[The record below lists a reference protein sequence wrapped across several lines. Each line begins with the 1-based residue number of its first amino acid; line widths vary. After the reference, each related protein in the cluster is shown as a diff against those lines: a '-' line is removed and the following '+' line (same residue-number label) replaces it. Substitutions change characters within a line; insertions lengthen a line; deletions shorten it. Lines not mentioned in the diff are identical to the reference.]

1 MTNNK
6 VSLKLSAIA
15 ISVLLASCG
24 GGGSDGYFGGGD
36 SGGTPTTPTNPT
48 TPETANAELLSV
60 GQSKSNL
67 NAGTAD
73 SMTLTV
79 RTLDKKGGIV
89 PNANVNFEIV
99 DAVNAGASLSTPT
112 KMSSDEK
119 GIATTDLTLATNS
132 NLSFRMNREI
142 TVIVTSGNAKQ
153 ILVIPVNGTAVTI
166 NSDVNLLEEGQTA
179 LVTVKATDSAAKPLA
194 GVKASLVDGT
204 GTQIS
209 SAIMTSVDGSAVFR
223 IPYSQVRNS
232 ANQKLELI
240 GKIEVDGNNQSVS
253 NLLTAGGI
261 TLAANIANNVIQSIS
276 DTSPVG
282 IGVAKKIKVKVTANT
297 QAELSGKNVNFETTN
312 GTVTPSSP
320 ITNIRQENGKWVG
333 EASTDLRGS
342 IAAIATVS
350 AQFGNNIVYLS
361 QQISAGAPK
370 TVSIQSETTVLAP
383 GASTKVIALVK
394 DENGTPIPNTK
405 VNFTVLKDTS
415 ISGRLSQPS
424 AITDG
429 AGRATVIY
437 TAGSA
442 QTLGGGVEI
451 KANAA
456 NATAPA
462 PVYSDNLLLT
472 VSTQS
477 AFITLAHNHNILKQ
491 PNDSTY
497 YYKEFSAS
505 VVDTAGNPIA
515 NQKISIS
522 LDLVS
527 FLKGEF
533 KWVRDYSYGQD
544 GSGIWGW
551 YSRLDWSRDYTVYEN
566 RIPKRIVTYV
576 ECPTN
581 EFPNAI
587 AILAKD
593 GSALNT
599 TGTFVT
605 DSQGKFDFKVR
616 YNQNYSN
623 WLRVN
628 LTASTTVS
636 TKDNK
641 TALSFIPPVS
651 DEDVD
656 NLSGRWRPDQ
666 ISPYGTNISNC
677 DKYK

>member
-36 SGGTPTTPTNPT
+36 SGGTPTTPTTPT

-99 DAVNAGASLSTPT
+99 DAVNSGASLSTPT

-204 GTQIS
+204 GMQIS

-361 QQISAGAPK
+361 QQISAGEPK

-477 AFITLAHNHNILKQ
+477 AFITIAHNHNILKQ

-544 GSGIWGW
+544 GGGIWGW
-551 YSRLDWSRDYTVYEN
+551 YSRLDWSRDYTIYED
-566 RIPKRIVTYV
+566 RTPKRIVTYV

-641 TALSFIPPVS
+641 TALSFIPPVA

-656 NLSGRWRPDQ
+656 NLSGKWRPDQ
-666 ISPYGTNISNC
+666 TSPYGTNISNC

>member
-361 QQISAGAPK
+361 QQISAGEPK

-429 AGRATVIY
+429 AGRATIIY

-544 GSGIWGW
+544 GGGIWGW

-641 TALSFIPPVS
+641 TALSFIPPVA

-656 NLSGRWRPDQ
+656 NLSGKWRPDQ
-666 ISPYGTNISNC
+666 TSPYGTNISNC